1 MPDLTH
7 VTPHRDDAADGIAD
21 PVSYSTSLA
30 RPTGPRSI
38 SGKRIKFVGFAND
51 EVSATLLHDT
61 LSVLLPDSLN
71 QIHVVDFKTS
81 VNLLSSMKTPEII
94 LVDLSGEDQPINAM
108 LELAE
113 VVESGTTV
121 LAVGEIQ
128 NLTFYRTVTKGMG
141 VREYLPKPLTRA
153 NIERIFI
160 PIIADLN
167 KAQNTT
173 RLGRD
178 IALSGARG
186 GVGTSTI
193 ATNLAWYISSE
204 LHRHTALLDSDLQTG
219 TVGLN
224 LNLNCN
230 KSLSV
235 VFEAPE
241 RLDNLLVERSTQA
254 AGDRLHVLAAQEPL
268 DQPIDYKPGSGAL
281 LTQTLRGRY
290 NFIIADA
297 GNRLSPL
304 GRELLC
310 AAQHRV
316 IVLDPTIVSV
326 RNAKRLLTL
335 DATGTA
341 LAPHSVLVLNRAT
354 MPGGLSQTD
363 METSLGQRFDAVIPD
378 LPRIVPKTTQAG
390 TAAAALRGPFRT
402 AISDLAAAL
411 GATTPAEAA

>member
-7 VTPHRDDAADGIAD
+7 DTPHREYGITSVAD
-21 PVSYSTSLA
+21 PAPYAQSFA
-30 RPTGPRSI
+30 RPAGPRPI

-51 EVSATLLHDT
+51 EASATLLHNT

-71 QIHVVDFKTS
+71 QVHVVDFRTS
-81 VNLLSSMKTPEII
+81 LTLLAAMKTPEII
-94 LVDLSGEDQPINAM
+94 LVDLSGEEQPINAM

-113 VVESGTTV
+113 VVEPGTTV
-121 LAVGEIQ
+121 LAIGEIQ

-141 VREYLPKPLTRA
+141 VREYLPKPLT
-153 NIERIFI
+153 IESVERIFI
-160 PIIADLN
+160 PIIADLS
-167 KAQNTT
+167 KTQNNT

-178 IALSGARG
+178 VALSGARG

-204 LHRHTALLDSDLQTG
+204 LHRHTALVDADLQTG

-241 RLDNLLVERSTQA
+241 RLDNLLVERSTQP
-254 AGDRLHVLAAQEPL
+254 AGERLHVLAAQEPL
-268 DQPIDYKPGSGAL
+268 DQQIDYKPGSAAL
-281 LTQTLRGRY
+281 LTKTLRGRY
-290 NFIIADA
+290 NFIISDA
-297 GNRLSPL
+297 GNRLLPL

-316 IVLDPTIVSV
+316 IVMDPTIISL
-326 RNAKRLLTL
+326 RNAKRLLAL
-335 DATGTA
+335 DDGTMLPA
-341 LAPHSVLVLNRAT
+341 HSLLVLNRAT
-354 MPGGLSQTD
+354 MPGALSQAE
-363 METSLGQRFDAVIPD
+363 METSLGRPFIAVIPD
-378 LPRIVPKTTQAG
+378 LPRIVPRSTHAG

-402 AISDLAAAL
+402 AISTLAAAL
-411 GATTPAEAA
+411 GAATPAEAA